1 MCRFKAS
8 YGSNPVIN
16 NSLFGVVFPQ
26 ESMGISLD
34 DARPYLFNI
43 IGGPVDIDAIADTTV
58 LSPKEH
64 VQPRSDHKV
73 V

>member
-1 MCRFKAS
+1 MYRFKAN

-16 NSLFGVVFPQ
+16 NSLLGVVFPQ
-26 ESMGISLD
+26 ESMGISHD

-43 IGGPVDIDAIADTTV
+43 IGGPVVTDAIADTTV

-64 VQPRSDHKV
+64 VQL
-73 V
+73 